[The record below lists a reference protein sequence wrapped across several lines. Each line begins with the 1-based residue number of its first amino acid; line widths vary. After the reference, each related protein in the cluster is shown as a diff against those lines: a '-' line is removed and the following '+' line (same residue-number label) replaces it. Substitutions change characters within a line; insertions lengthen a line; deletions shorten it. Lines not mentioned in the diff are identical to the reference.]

1 MGCGSSSQND
11 CVEQKAHCG
20 VSQQVK
26 TNGETRKEQNRNG
39 SVASTQ
45 RKDSGV
51 LNNNTQKTQADRVA
65 LEEEEENDKLKIS
78 VSLHGTCGGGGGGVV
93 FIESSSIAYSSFV

>member
-11 CVEQKAHCG
+11 CVEQKAHYG

-65 LEEEEENDKLKIS
+65 LEEEEEEENDKLKIS
-78 VSLHGTCGGGGGGVV
+78 VSLHGTCQGWQEWGVGWGGGN
-93 FIESSSIAYSSFV
+93 FY